1 MIPKTVQMDLVVYN
15 LLNTAARTLGL
26 HRRQVCLFTLSTSMA
41 PSTDHSPLHNNNML
55 KYGNS
60 DYYFS
65 NANSRHFQWSYVPR
79 CLSKKVPQLD
89 ALSDGKGITAL
100 ASAVF

>member
-1 MIPKTVQMDLVVYN
+1 MGPGS
-15 LLNTAARTLGL
+15 R
-26 HRRQVCLFTLSTSMA
+26 F
-41 PSTDHSPLHNNNML
+41 
-55 KYGNS
+55 S

-89 ALSDGKGITAL
+89 ALSDAKGITAL